1 MRSGQLARLSGVS
14 TDSLRHYERLG
25 LLPIAPRSAAKY
37 RDYPAVSVQRVQL
50 IQRALNVGFSL
61 GDFRKILG
69 IRDRGGIPCQQVRSV
84 LSEKIREIELRL
96 KSLTLMRRELRRIS
110 KDWDKRLSRA
120 PNGQAAR
127 LLENLP
133 AELPSVLRRRVSRSA
148 KIKGE

>member
-1 MRSGQLARLSGVS
+1 MRSGQLAHLCGVS

-25 LLPIAPRSAAKY
+25 LLPIAPRSEAKY

-50 IQRALNVGFSL
+50 IQRALSIGFSL
-61 GDFRKILG
+61 DDLRRILG
-69 IRDRGGIPCQQVRSV
+69 IRDRGGIPCQHVSSLLR
-84 LSEKIREIELRL
+84 EKIGEIELRL
-96 KSLTLMRRELRRIS
+96 KSLTLMRRQLRRIS

-120 PNGQAAR
+120 PSGQAAR

-133 AELPSVLRRRVSRSA
+133 AELPSVLRRPLSRSR